1 MFGQA
6 KHTFRT
12 GAVWNAHLEC
22 VTALR
27 DPEYQKSNKLG
38 FWSTA
43 FTVFLAQGLIFSGC
57 QASTVTALV

>member
-22 VTALR
+22 STALR

-38 FWSTA
+38 FWSTE
-43 FTVFLAQGLIFSGC
+43 QYSLIFVFSVC